1 MIGLIGIKLNE
12 GTVKIKEDVPPKGIT
27 IDLKIDKITRAKE
40 QLGVANV
47 GFTYTVSYTP
57 NTAVLQL
64 TGDALITEA
73 PEELDRIIKMW
84 KEKHRLDE
92 ETGATILNAINP
104 FVSYNA
110 LFILRIFNLP
120 PHIAPPPVVVK
131 KK

>member
-47 GFTYTVSYTP
+47 GFTYTVSYAP

-73 PEELDRIIKMW
+73 PEELDKIIKMW

-92 ETGATILNAINP
+92 ETGET
-104 FVSYNA
+104 
-110 LFILRIFNLP
+110 
-120 PHIAPPPVVVK
+120 
-131 KK
+131 